1 MRQTV
6 NVIIHTIWPR
16 LQVEGGAGD
25 KVFMELIFR
34 MRGMEWNWHAL
45 SWKWKWEL
53 PNEKE
58 NAPLEKVP
66 EGRTI
71 FSGPLNS

>member
-1 MRQTV
+1 
-6 NVIIHTIWPR
+6 
-16 LQVEGGAGD
+16 
-25 KVFMELIFR
+25 